1 MNMAGPPIMAAAA
14 AAAPVLNPLEMF
26 IGSLNSNPYFIGM
39 MMLLLNLG
47 GRFIGMEV
55 SKEQEKF
62 FQHPWVRRALL
73 FTVLFVATR
82 NIVVALIM
90 TMFVLLF
97 LSFLLN
103 ENSSLCLFKKC
114 SSSGSAPAAAAITGA
129 LPSSQNVLSPAA
141 GSYLQNA
148 LSPDE
153 MEILRRLSDKQS
165 RLAAIQATPESL
177 EGKKH
182 LETPE
187 DIYMM
192 NIMRLRS

>member
-1 MNMAGPPIMAAAA
+1 
-14 AAAPVLNPLEMF
+14 
-26 IGSLNSNPYFIGM
+26 
-39 MMLLLNLG
+39 MLLLNLG

-62 FQHPWVRRALL
+62 FQQPWVRRALL

-82 NIVVALIM
+82 NVIVALIM
-90 TMFVLLF
+90 TLFVLLF

-114 SSSGSAPAAAAITGA
+114 SGSGPAPAAAPPT
-129 LPSSQNVLSPAA
+129 
-141 GSYLQNA
+141 GSYSQNA